1 MGNHAFIAYS
11 IQQTDAHM
19 VYELGELLEKQGMTA
34 VYNYDH
40 PEHPRG
46 QHSYDEV
53 AQSTLFV
60 GLITA
65 GSKAAQVIQ
74 LWQYARS
81 QGIPAIVLLL
91 EGVSVHSSVS
101 RHPDVVKFKRF
112 MAENPIRFVEIW
124 MSHH

>member
-19 VYELGELLEKQGMTA
+19 VYELGELVEKQGMTA

-46 QHSYDEV
+46 QHAYDEV

-65 GSKAAQVIQ
+65 SSKAAQVIQ

-91 EGVSVHSSVS
+91 EGVSVHSTVA

-112 MAENPIRFVEIW
+112 MAENPIRYVEIW